1 MHRSC
6 GLCTQPAQ
14 SGVQLGAQRVAGAGG
29 NHRLAAPGKPP
40 LVAEIEDVDAGD
52 APLLEAEGGGQAG
65 NVNERP
71 YFVAV
76 HLYSASAERQ
86 VPASRR

>member
-6 GLCTQPAQ
+6 GLCTQPTR

-29 NHRLAAPGKPP
+29 SHRLAAPGKPP
-40 LVAEIEDVDAGD
+40 LVAEIEDVDTGD
-52 APLLEAEGGGQAG
+52 APLIEVEGCGQAG

-71 YFVAV
+71 ICCSSSLFSVC
-76 HLYSASAERQ
+76 
-86 VPASRR
+86 